1 MKSVLRKLSSRKL
14 WAAIAGAAVG
24 IATIFG
30 ADTEAVSTVAGSV
43 MTLFSVVAYIMTEGK
58 VDAAHA
64 ALKEDERDV

>member
-64 ALKEDERDV
+64 ASKGDERDV

>member
-64 ALKEDERDV
+64 ALRGDERDV